1 MTLLVVKYLN
11 ITQIMSPRD
20 AEKQLLRKSPFNSLE
35 NVIKSRN

>member
-20 AEKQLLRKSPFNSLE
+20 VKILRSNYLE
-35 NVIKSRN
+35 TVPLIVWKML